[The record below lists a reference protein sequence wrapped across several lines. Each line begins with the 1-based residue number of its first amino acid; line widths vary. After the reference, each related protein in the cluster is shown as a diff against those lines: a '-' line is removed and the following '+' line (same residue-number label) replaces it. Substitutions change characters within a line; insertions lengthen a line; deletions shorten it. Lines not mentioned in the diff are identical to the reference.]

1 MKSYK
6 DLDKDIILNAPEG
19 AMWVLIYDDG
29 QVVYYDCTL
38 GRVHTITPDHHRSIF
53 YPNLANIQESEA
65 IPLPNIE
72 IPWEA
77 TEDSKCPVPVGSQC
91 KITLLDGRVDTCKG
105 YSRNR
110 HNWALNTQNPI
121 TSYKII
127 DEDYLPT
134 EQEEDIVSYKLP
146 LYTSAHK
153 IEEKSME
160 QYSLP
165 LPKTKEQLISNLE
178 FLQILH
184 DKFPSIRESV
194 EQYMNSQLDIFICE
208 DWENEG

>member
-1 MKSYK
+1 MA
-6 DLDKDIILNAPEG
+6 DNFQCVAEIQN
-19 AMWVLIYDDG
+19 
-29 QVVYYDCTL
+29 
-38 GRVHTITPDHHRSIF
+38 GRTPDIHRVGLN
-53 YPNLANIQESEA
+53 P
-65 IPLPNIE
+65 IPLPNTE

-77 TEDSKCPVPVGSQC
+77 TEDSKCPVPDRIVVRVN
-91 KITLLDGRVDTCKG
+91 GRYSGFGKDFWWGVDKEDI
-105 YSRNR
+105 
-110 HNWALNTQNPI
+110 QI

-194 EQYMNSQLDIFICE
+194 EQYMNSHLDIFICE

>member
-6 DLDKDIILNAPEG
+6 DLDKDIILNAPFG

-29 QVVYYDCTL
+29 QVVYYGCTL

-77 TEDSKCPVPVGSQC
+77 TEDSKCPVPAGVLTKMFYGS
-91 KITLLDGRVDTCKG
+91 G
-105 YSRNR
+105 YSTNKT
-110 HNWALNTQNPI
+110 LNCFLGWNSNYNPI

-208 DWENEG
+208 DWENEE